1 MYYAGCSLK
10 DKMTF
15 TIILAKRA
23 SDRPKPYNKQG
34 QPQIGLSYGKA
45 EYKIDMAAGVIKY
58 LMSTG

>member
-1 MYYAGCSLK
+1 MYYAKVIVK

-15 TIILAKRA
+15 TITLAKRA

-45 EYKIDMAAGVIKY
+45 EYKIDMAAGVKEDIF
-58 LMSTG
+58 